1 VSGQKL
7 KKILVIDDEK
17 STTLSI
23 ASHLKNYAS
32 NYELLRAYTKEEAME
47 NIRTHNPDLVL
58 LDIELNGV
66 NAGISILD
74 FLNHEYKKTKTIII
88 SGKAKHLKDQL
99 EEMGCFHFF
108 TKPVDLQELN
118 TKIKSALGIEQVFDH
133 KEHVPVDEKPK
144 AKLLFVEID
153 LRAFAYLAS
162 IFDETAKE
170 LQNGAD
176 YKVKIETNIGDLI
189 GTCVDFQPDIVLIGD
204 YCFTEDQLLSLVTL
218 VKDNIKIK
226 PKSVIVHGLF
236 ERDQI
241 FEFKLK
247 KMGVKRCIQ
256 SVMNQDELLEMNRV
270 LANAVAEE
278 CLKQRLVRSE

>member
-1 VSGQKL
+1 MSD
-7 KKILVIDDEK
+7 KKRILVVDDEK

-32 NYELLRAYTKEEAME
+32 DYELLRAFTKDEALDVIK
-47 NIRTHNPDLVL
+47 NQKPDLVL

-74 FLNHEYKKTKTIII
+74 YLNHEHKDIKTIII

-108 TKPVDLQELN
+108 TKPVDLPELN
-118 TKIKSALGIEQVFDH
+118 KKIKDALGIERIVDD
-133 KEHVPVDEKPK
+133 KEHISIGGRPK
-144 AKLLFVEID
+144 AKLLFVETD

-162 IFDETAKE
+162 IFDPSVKE

-176 YKVKIETNIGDLI
+176 YKIKVVTDVGELLSACMDY
-189 GTCVDFQPDIVLIGD
+189 QPDVVLIGD
-204 YCFTEDQLLSLVTL
+204 YFMESGQLLSLVKL
-218 VKDNIKIK
+218 IKDNIKIK
-226 PKSVIVHGLF
+226 PKAVIVHGLF
-236 ERDQI
+236 ERDDM

-247 KMGVKRCIQ
+247 QMGVRRCIQ
-256 SVMNQDELLEMNRV
+256 NVMNQDELLEVNRK
-270 LANAVAEE
+270 LSNLVADE
-278 CLKQRLVRSE
+278 CIKQRLVQ